1 MGIRE
6 RRLAQE
12 LTRME
17 RLRQQS
23 TLIDFAAKGD
33 PPDDYLVTYKCIGM
47 VNADQKGSEHVAR
60 IYLHAEY
67 PRRPPEV
74 SFLTPIFHPNIAAP
88 LQMVPVQA
96 QIHQLLASAHDE
108 TTRQRIR
115 QRVFGDEDLFKARV
129 CLDTLDLNWSPAITL
144 DVVCLELG
152 EMIQYKRHNPDSPL
166 NHEAAEW
173 ARQHADLF
181 PVDTRSLRDLE
192 ALEGIRILSVTPAEE
207 PEVTIRIM

>member
-12 LTRME
+12 LARME

-23 TLIDFAAKGD
+23 TLIDFAAKGN

-47 VNADQKGSEHVAR
+47 VNASQKGNEHIAR

-88 LQMVPVQA
+88 LQMAPVQA
-96 QIHQLLASAHDE
+96 QIHQLLGSARDE
-108 TTRQRIR
+108 TERQKIL
-115 QRVFGDEDLFKARV
+115 QRVFGDEEMFKARV

-144 DVVCLELG
+144 DIVCLELG
-152 EMIQYKRHNPDSPL
+152 EMIQYKRYNPGDPL
-166 NHEAAEW
+166 NREAAEW
-173 ARQHADLF
+173 ARRHADLL

-192 ALEGIRILSVTPAEE
+192 ALESIRILSVTPTEE
-207 PEVTIRIM
+207 PGVTISIL